1 MKALNGDN
9 GIRPASNGKHSM
21 RNNPLS
27 FGKWEEN
34 PRTVG
39 FHRKQQEAPPRQG
52 RPPPWQS
59 ESREVRSRSRG
70 GPGDGGRQATA
81 AEAVP
86 GGAAAMNSTAMQEE
100 ERVEK
105 IDNGEEGRQKEGGRG
120 GGENGRKAT
129 TSGARRPA
137 TASRGEGFPAEG
149 RRGRYRWLAVWKR
162 SGGIQKATQEGE
174 RIYVPL
180 ETKSGSQ

>member
-1 MKALNGDN
+1 MKALNGDD

-52 RPPPWQS
+52 RPPPSQS
-59 ESREVRSRSRG
+59 ESREVRSHSRG

-81 AEAVP
+81 TEVVRGGVAAV
-86 GGAAAMNSTAMQEE
+86 NSTAMEEE
-100 ERVEK
+100 ERVEE
-105 IDNGEEGRQKEGGRG
+105 IDDGEEGRQEEAGRR

-129 TSGARRPA
+129 TSGARRLA
-137 TASRGEGFPAEG
+137 TVSRGEEGFPA
-149 RRGRYRWLAVWKR
+149 
-162 SGGIQKATQEGE
+162 
-174 RIYVPL
+174 
-180 ETKSGSQ
+180 